1 MIIFKQERIGYKD
14 KRFNIYKFKT
24 MENGKVTRIGHFLRE
39 RGLDELPQIVN
50 ILKGDIV
57 LVGPRPLI
65 PEEHYKFR
73 GFELPVKPGITG
85 WWQINGRDQSMV
97 WWYDKEYIRIKSFW
111 LDLYIIWRTIP
122 LVLFRKHG

>member
-85 WWQINGRDQSMV
+85 WWQVNGRDQSMV